1 MKKKILIFSEY
12 SKKIGHGHLI
22 RSKRIYDKLKKN
34 YNVEL
39 LINKKLKFIKKK
51 VNSENDQLIIVDFKN
66 YPTNI
71 SNFNKKNFYFFF
83 ETKKN
88 FGKNS
93 LSIDSLNLS
102 GKKYTGPKW
111 YPYPDTFFLKTIKKK
126 QKKYNIFISQGFTDA
141 HNNLLKVCSALAPL
155 KKNLNL
161 NLFVKTNNKI
171 KLPKQFLKINGIK
184 EINFKKNISNVYRKI
199 DVAITGAGNTSFELN
214 FFNIK
219 CIYITSEKREIK
231 RAKILESK
239 KFGYFCNI
247 NNNKEFLRK
256 FVITLNAKKNSIKKK
271 KFFNHNGML
280 NIINLI
286 NKHEN

>member
-1 MKKKILIFSEY
+1 M
-12 SKKIGHGHLI
+12 
-22 RSKRIYDKLKKN
+22 
-34 YNVEL
+34 
-39 LINKKLKFIKKK
+39 
-51 VNSENDQLIIVDFKN
+51 
-66 YPTNI
+66 
-71 SNFNKKNFYFFF
+71 
-83 ETKKN
+83 
-88 FGKNS
+88 
-93 LSIDSLNLS
+93 
-102 GKKYTGPKW
+102 
-111 YPYPDTFFLKTIKKK
+111 
-126 QKKYNIFISQGFTDA
+126 
-141 HNNLLKVCSALAPL
+141 CSALAPL

-199 DVAITGAGNTSFELN
+199 DVAITGAGNTCFELN